1 MQELKDDFVSRRNW
15 LSLVTT
21 ASFGAGLMALTPKAF
36 GAVKGSELKIEDN
49 SSGIRTYNIRDF
61 GAKGDGKTLDTS
73 AVQSAIDACH
83 KDQGGTVIV
92 PAGIFVIGTIEM
104 KSNVTLHISA
114 QGTLLGSAEG
124 KQYHAATAIPLT
136 GDSTLGD
143 GNVGLIFAVDAQ
155 NIIIEGNGTIDG
167 QGSQFRHPSK
177 DKPSPAGL
185 SSHERPYHLLFYR
198 CDNLTV
204 RDIFLKNSAYHSV
217 RVIQCAYVKMLG
229 LHIHGRVI
237 YNNDGFHFISSKYVH
252 IDHCDVESQDDAC
265 ALFGSCQYFTISNS
279 SFSTRWSVFRFG
291 GGIAKNITVTNC
303 LIYEVYGCPVKMRC
317 GPDSRFEDISFSDII
332 MRDVTGPISIGLGP
346 GRRNSDHAT
355 ETPGIIRNI
364 SFSNIQ
370 ATVVKPVQLR
380 DTEYFSQYNPGEV
393 FSCIT
398 LNSFDNT
405 FLENI
410 SFNHV
415 HVTFPGG
422 GTREQGAVRDVP
434 KVAGEY
440 YTMGVPPSYALFA
453 RNVKGLTLQDVR
465 FDMAQPDQRP
475 AVVLDNVQDAA
486 VASLSLQGSPDAE
499 SAVRLISGQDI
510 LVSAPRLLGK
520 ASVFLSVEGADNHNI
535 KIDGGDLS
543 KANKTLALQNGVDP
557 DAVKLRE

>member
-1 MQELKDDFVSRRNW
+1 MQEFKNESVSRRSW

-21 ASFGAGLMALTPKAF
+21 ATFGAGLVTLTPKAF
-36 GAVKGSELKIEDN
+36 GAVKGPRQEIKDN

-61 GAKGDGKTLDTS
+61 GAQGDGKTLDTS

-83 KDQGGTVIV
+83 KDQGGKVIV
-92 PAGIFVIGTIEM
+92 PAGVFVVGTIEM

-114 QGTLLGSAEG
+114 QGTLLGTAEG
-124 KQYHAATAIPLT
+124 KAYHAAAAIPLT

-143 GNVGLIFAVDAQ
+143 GNVGLIFAVNAQ

-198 CDNLTV
+198 CENLTV
-204 RDIFLKNSAYHSV
+204 RDIFLKDSAYHSV
-217 RVIQCAYVKMLG
+217 RVIQCMYVKMLG
-229 LHIHGRVI
+229 LHIHGKVI
-237 YNNDGFHFISSKYVH
+237 YNNDGFHFISSQYVH

-265 ALFGSCQYFTISNS
+265 ALFGSCQYFTIANS

-303 LIYEVYGCPVKMRC
+303 LIYEVYGCPIKMRC

-346 GRRNSDHAT
+346 GRRPSDQAA
-355 ETPGIIRNI
+355 ETPGVIRNI
-364 SFSNIQ
+364 SFANIQ

-380 DTEYFSQYNPGEV
+380 GTEYFSQYNPGEV

-422 GTREQGAVRDVP
+422 GTSKQGAVRDVP

-440 YTMGVPPSYALFA
+440 YTMGVPPAYGIFA
-453 RNVKGLTLQDVR
+453 RNVRGLTLQDVR
-465 FDMAQPDQRP
+465 LDMSQPDLRP
-475 AVVLDNVQDAA
+475 AIVLDHVRDAA
-486 VASLSLQGSPDAE
+486 IASLNLEGNPDAE
-499 SAVRLISGQDI
+499 SAVRFISSKDI
-510 LVSAPRLLGK
+510 LLSAARLLSK
-520 ASVFLSVEGADNHNI
+520 ASVFLSVEGTDNQNI
-535 KIDGGDLS
+535 TIDGGDLS
-543 KANKTLALQNGVDP
+543 KATKTMALQTGVHP
-557 DAVKLRE
+557 DVVKLRE